1 MSHEQQT
8 SNTEEADL
16 SLYHICYKEAH
27 TDNDNLSS
35 KNTVARK
42 GLFNEKIGSWS
53 TCCKYC
59 VFTQYI
65 IFFKHWIKFCIM
77 ISPQL
82 PITEHFCTFPNLRT
96 IT

>member
-8 SNTEEADL
+8 SHTEEADL

-42 GLFNEKIGSWS
+42 GLFNEKIGS
-53 TCCKYC
+53 
-59 VFTQYI
+59 
-65 IFFKHWIKFCIM
+65 
-77 ISPQL
+77 
-82 PITEHFCTFPNLRT
+82 
-96 IT
+96 